1 MHKIKRTGEILL
13 NITERD
19 DPHHIDNI
27 DHSDTKN
34 GKVESGLPLSGI
46 GNDKAEKKAD
56 RSDPVAAIHDLHSGC
71 SRNTEHPS
79 AQEDLLAEEGEDACT
94 HRCHVIRKR
103 TFVEACR
110 QHPEVID
117 DL

>member
-1 MHKIKRTGEILL
+1 MHKIKGTGEIRL
-13 NITERD
+13 NITERY

-34 GKVESGLPLSGI
+34 SKVEPGLPFSGI

-56 RSDPVAAIHDLHSGC
+56 RSDPVATIHDLHPGG
-71 SRNTEHPS
+71 SRNTENPT

-94 HRCHVIRKR
+94 HRCDVMRKKIGR
-103 TFVEACR
+103 A
-110 QHPEVID
+110 H
-117 DL
+117 

>member
-27 DHSDTKN
+27 DHPDTKN
-34 GKVESGLPLSGI
+34 GKVEARLPLSGI

-56 RSDPVAAIHDLHSGC
+56 RSDPVAAIHGIHSGC
-71 SRNTEHPS
+71 ARNTENPS
-79 AQEDLLAEEGEDACT
+79 AQEDLQADEGEDAGT
-94 HRCHVIRKR
+94 ERCDAMRKR
-103 TFVEACR
+103 TIEY
-110 QHPEVID
+110 
-117 DL
+117 

>member
-71 SRNTEHPS
+71 SRNTENPS
-79 AQEDLLAEEGEDACT
+79 AQEEIGRAS
-94 HRCHVIRKR
+94 
-103 TFVEACR
+103 CR
-110 QHPEVID
+110 ESGKSSGVSALQVKKNNNET
-117 DL
+117 